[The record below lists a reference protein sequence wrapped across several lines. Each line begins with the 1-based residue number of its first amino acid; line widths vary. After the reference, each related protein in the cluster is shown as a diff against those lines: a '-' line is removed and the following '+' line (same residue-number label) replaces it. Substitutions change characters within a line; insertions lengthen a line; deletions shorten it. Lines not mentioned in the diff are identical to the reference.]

1 MNTKLL
7 LIPLIVAGFAG
18 CSTAYKTAQTPDDVY
33 FSPVP
38 PHDDYVRS
46 DNDENR
52 NVYNGESSDDRA
64 IRRTI
69 HNRRWRRYHDY
80 DYGYGYPYGYYP
92 YGYYPYG
99 YPTTGKPPV
108 NNSQARKYNLGTY
121 TNPVNTTP
129 SSVIGTKT
137 GNQPTSAPV
146 RTFPAQPKGT
156 AVGNMIRGL
165 FSGSRSNSDGY
176 DGGSQTRTF
185 DSKNSNSSNNNS
197 SGSNKSSS
205 NSSSAPVRTFPKK

>member
-7 LIPLIVAGFAG
+7 LIPLIVAGFAS

-33 FSPVP
+33 FSPAP
-38 PHDDYVRS
+38 LHDDYVRS
-46 DNDENR
+46 DNEENR
-52 NVYNGESSDDRA
+52 NVYNGESTEDRS

-80 DYGYGYPYGYYP
+80 DYGYDYGYPFGYYP

-99 YPTTGKPPV
+99 YPPTGKPPV

-121 TNPVNTTP
+121 TNPVTTPP
-129 SSVIGTKT
+129 SSVIGSKT
-137 GNQPTSAPV
+137 GNQPTTAPV
-146 RTFPAQPKGT
+146 RTFPQPKGT
-156 AVGNMIRGL
+156 AVGNLIRNV
-165 FSGSRSNSDGY
+165 FSGGRSNSGSY

-185 DSKNSNSSNNNS
+185 DTKNSNSNNNNS
-197 SGSNKSSS
+197 SSGNKSSS
-205 NSSSAPVRTFPKK
+205 SSSAPVRTFPKK